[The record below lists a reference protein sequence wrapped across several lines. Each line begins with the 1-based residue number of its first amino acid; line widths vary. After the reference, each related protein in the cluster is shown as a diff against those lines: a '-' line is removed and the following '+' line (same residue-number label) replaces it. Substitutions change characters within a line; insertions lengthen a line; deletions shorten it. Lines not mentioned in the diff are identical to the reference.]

1 MAGKKSRPAVK
12 DVSILLNRIAKLE
25 KRVMKIEAERDAALC
40 AAAKAKSPVLAPAA
54 SVSLDST
61 AIPAP
66 SRTSAAPSPAAN
78 APAAAKGEVTD
89 EILMVISAAVAA
101 FLGKR
106 AHIRQIRFLGLT
118 AWAEQGRVSVMAS
131 HRWAMQRG

>member
-1 MAGKKSRPAVK
+1 MAVK
-12 DVSILLNRIAKLE
+12 KPRTAVTDVSILLNRIAKLE
-25 KRVMKIEAERDAALC
+25 KRVMKIEAERDAALS
-40 AAAKAKSPVLAPAA
+40 AAAKTKSPVLAPAA
-54 SVSLDST
+54 SLSPDAT
-61 AIPAP
+61 AILAP
-66 SRTSAAPSPAAN
+66 SQTSAAPSPAAIALV
-78 APAAAKGEVTD
+78 APRGEVTD

-106 AHIRQIRFLGLT
+106 AHVRQIRFLGST